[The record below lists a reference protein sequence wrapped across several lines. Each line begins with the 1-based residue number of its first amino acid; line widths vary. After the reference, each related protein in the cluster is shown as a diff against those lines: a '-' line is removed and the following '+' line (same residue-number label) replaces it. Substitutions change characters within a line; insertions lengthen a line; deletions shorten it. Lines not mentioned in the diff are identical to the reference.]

1 MRHYVI
7 AATGLLIA
15 AGPAPQA
22 LAQGI
27 EEIVVTVRKREE
39 SLASVPL
46 SVSAFTEGDFV
57 KRGME
62 NLGDVARFTP
72 GFSFENYTGG
82 ITPSPVIRGLSQT
95 ALQSRIQNVGFFI
108 DGVYIQQQGNIDFG
122 LLGIERLEVVKGPQS
137 ALYGRNSFA
146 GAINYVTKKP
156 TDEFEG
162 QVGLTLGTDSR
173 EDRRITVSGPIV
185 PGLLT
190 GRITTGTTEFD
201 GTWKNHFRA
210 ENTATGQVYTDKAVS
225 FRGGRGTDGNL
236 GGYDNKADVLQ
247 LRLTPREDLTFDL
260 AAYRFRIRNDEGAAG
275 TLEQTTNAS
284 AIGQLNCNPRP
295 PSNSNFKFC
304 GELDY
309 NTDELIRDPRNI
321 GNYADSRIWSL
332 TGAWQIN
339 DALAAKY
346 QYAKTNLDAYSYGV
360 GSGATVIQSPG
371 TNSLSEAPVT
381 SLDSDSHELR
391 FEYDAGRWSLMAG
404 GYYMEIKDS
413 NQQTAYNVQMLASG
427 TNIVPTGGGPFAPFG
442 VFVIS
447 NDRFEDEMLSGF
459 GAFEFQITD
468 TLTLGT
474 EARWTREKK
483 KIMDLRSPANNRGD
497 TFNYFTPRVS
507 LDWQF
512 RDDALLYGSV
522 AQGVKSGGFNSAT
535 ADPGFENYDEEKNT
549 TYEIG
554 SKLRLLGGN
563 LQLNTAVY
571 YIDWDDLQIAFAD
584 VVPAVEG
591 STALEPS
598 YIGNA
603 KGAESIGIELDGA
616 FSLTDNLLLTFAA
629 SLTESKFARGVLEAS
644 LGSTCNPDLCRIVEL
659 PVEGSET
666 INRAA
671 DIGRNRLS
679 RTPKTQLAAGIEYS
693 SVLPFAGLS
702 YTARTDVSYQSKMF
716 AENLNL
722 ATIEDRTLVNATLQ
736 VGDDDRW
743 SVNFWM
749 KNVFDKEYISNAFVT
764 NSPRRYIAAFGD
776 GRTAGV
782 TATLNF

>member
-46 SVSAFTEGDFV
+46 SVSAFTEGDFA

-62 NLGDVARFTP
+62 DLGDVARFTP

-122 LLGIERLEVVKGPQS
+122 LLGIERIEVVKGPQS

-146 GAINYVTKKP
+146 GAINYVTRKP
-156 TDEFEG
+156 SDELEA
-162 QVGLTLGTDSR
+162 QVSLTLGTDSR

-185 PGLLT
+185 PGLLS
-190 GRITTGTTEFD
+190 GRLTTGTTEFD
-201 GTWKNHFRA
+201 GTWKNQFHA
-210 ENTATGQVYTDKAVS
+210 VNTATGQVYKDTAVS
-225 FRGGRGTDGNL
+225 FRNGRGTDGNL
-236 GGYDNKADVLQ
+236 GGYDNSADMLQ
-247 LRLTPREDLTFDL
+247 LQFTPRDDLTFDL
-260 AAYRFRIRNDEGAAG
+260 AAYRFRIRRDEGAAG
-275 TLEQTTNAS
+275 TLEQTTNPD
-284 AIGQLNCNPRP
+284 AIGQLNCNPRA
-295 PSNSNFKFC
+295 PSNTNFLYC
-304 GELDY
+304 GELKFNPD
-309 NTDELIRDPRNI
+309 DMARDPRNI

-332 TGAWQIN
+332 TGTWQVT

-360 GSGATVIQSPG
+360 GSGPTVIQGPG
-371 TNSLSEAPVT
+371 TASLSEAPVT
-381 SLDSDSHELR
+381 SLESDSHELR
-391 FEYDAGRWSLMAG
+391 FEYNAGRWNLMGG
-404 GYYMEIKDS
+404 GYFMEIDDS
-413 NQQTAYNVQMLASG
+413 NQQTAYNVQLLATG
-427 TNIVPTGGGPFAPFG
+427 NNIQPVGGGPFAPFG
-442 VFVIS
+442 VFVIA
-447 NDRFEDEMLSGF
+447 NEKFKDEMVSGF
-459 GAFEFQITD
+459 GAFEYQISD
-468 TLTLGT
+468 TLTFGA

-483 KIMDLRSPANNRGD
+483 KIMDLRTPANDRGD

-507 LDWQF
+507 LDWAF
-512 RDDALLYGSV
+512 MEDAIAYVSV
-522 AQGVKSGGFNSAT
+522 AQGVKSGGFNGAT

-549 TYEIG
+549 TWEVG
-554 SKLRLLGGN
+554 SKMRLLGGR
-563 LQLNTAVY
+563 LQLNTAAY
-571 YIDWDDLQIAFAD
+571 FIDWDDLQIAFAD
-584 VVPAVEG
+584 VVPATEG

-603 KGAESIGIELDGA
+603 KGARSIGLEVDAA
-616 FSLTDNLLLTFAA
+616 FSLTDQLLLTFAG
-629 SLTESKFARGVLEAS
+629 SWTQSKFNRGVLEAS
-644 LGSTCNPDLCRIVEL
+644 LGSTCNPDLCNIVEL
-659 PVEGSET
+659 PVEGG
-666 INRAA
+666 NAVQLAA
-671 DIGRNRLS
+671 DIGRNHLS

-693 SVLPFAGLS
+693 SVLPFANLS
-702 YTARTDVSYQSKMF
+702 WTARSDVSYQSKMY

-743 SVNFWM
+743 SVNLWM

-764 NSPRRYIAAFGD
+764 GNPRRYITAFGD

-782 TATLNF
+782 NATFNF